1 MSGSMHETV
10 QFCTAPDGVRIAYA
24 TSGSGPPLLKAA
36 NWKSHLAAD
45 PESPVW
51 RHWLEEFS
59 RSCTFIRYDLRG
71 CGLSDRELDDVSIGA
86 QCLDLETVAEAC
98 GVERFA
104 ILALSAGCA
113 PAVRYAA
120 RYPDRVTH
128 LIIVGGYLEGTGG
141 DTETPDRVGL
151 RKLLLD
157 MVRHGWG
164 LPTPAFREV
173 FTRLFV
179 PEGSPVQVSWFDD
192 LQRIS
197 TSPEVAARLL
207 EASFGVD
214 LEDVAPR
221 VRAPTLVLHA
231 RRDALVPLRQGRA
244 LAKAIPGA
252 RFVELDGC
260 NHILL
265 EDEPA
270 WPRFLAEVWD
280 FLGMDEGC
288 GPRDSLAEDIASL
301 TPRQQEVLE
310 LVAEGMRDREIAQR
324 LSISENTVHRHMSDI
339 LERLEVSSR
348 AAAVAQA
355 VRADLI

>member
-1 MSGSMHETV
+1 MSGQTSQSVH
-10 QFCTAPDGVRIAYA
+10 FCTAPDGVRIAYA
-24 TSGSGPPLLKAA
+24 ALGSGPPLLKTG

-45 PESPVW
+45 LESPVW

-71 CGLSDRELDDVSIGA
+71 CGLSDRELDDVSIEA
-86 QCLDLETVAEAC
+86 QFMDLETVAEAC
-98 GVERFA
+98 GLERFA

-113 PAVRYAA
+113 PAVHYAA

-128 LIIVGGYLEGTGG
+128 LVMAGGYLGG
-141 DTETPDRVGL
+141 IGVNSREPERVGR

-164 LPTPAFREV
+164 LPNPAFREV
-173 FTRLFV
+173 FTSLFV
-179 PEGSPVQVSWFDD
+179 PDGSPEQVSWFDD
-192 LQRIS
+192 LQRICM
-197 TSPEVAARLL
+197 SPEVAARVL
-207 EASFGVD
+207 EVSFEVD
-214 LEDVAPR
+214 LRDVAPR

-231 RRDALVPLRQGRA
+231 NRDAVVPCRQGRA
-244 LAKAIPGA
+244 LAQAIPGA

-260 NHILL
+260 NHILM

-270 WPRFLAEVWD
+270 WPHFLAEVRD
-280 FLGMDEGC
+280 FLGMEEGC
-288 GPRDSLAEDIASL
+288 GPRDPLAEEIASL
-301 TPRQQEVLE
+301 TPRQQEVLD
-310 LVAEGMRDREIAQR
+310 LVAEGLRDREIAER

-339 LERLEVSSR
+339 LERLDASSR
-348 AAAVAQA
+348 AAAVARA

>member
-1 MSGSMHETV
+1 MTGSIHQTV
-10 QFCTAPDGVRIAYA
+10 RFCTAPDGVRIAHA
-24 TSGSGPPLLKAA
+24 TAGSGPPLLKVA
-36 NWKSHLAAD
+36 NWKSNLAAD
-45 PESPVW
+45 VDSPVW
-51 RHWLEEFS
+51 RPWLEEFC
-59 RSCTFIRYDLRG
+59 RRTTFIRYDLRG

-86 QCLDLETVAEAC
+86 QCLDLETVVEAC

-120 RYPDRVTH
+120 RCPDRVSH
-128 LIIVGGYLEGTGG
+128 LIVVGGYLEGKGG
-141 DTETPDRVGL
+141 DPETPERVGR

-164 LPTPAFREV
+164 LPNPAFREL
-173 FTRLFV
+173 FTSLFV
-179 PEGSPVQVSWFDD
+179 PEGSPEQVSWFDD

-197 TSPEVAARLL
+197 TSPEVAARVL

-214 LEDVAPR
+214 LRDVAPR
-221 VRAPTLVLHA
+221 VRVPTLVVHA

-244 LAKAIPGA
+244 LAEAIPAA

-265 EDEPA
+265 EGEPA

-280 FLGMDEGC
+280 FLGVDGVC
-288 GPRDSLAEDIASL
+288 GPRDSSAEDIASL
-301 TPRQQEVLE
+301 TPRQQEVLA
-310 LVAEGMRDREIAQR
+310 LVAEGLRDREIAER
-324 LSISENTVHRHMSDI
+324 LSISDNTVHRHMSDV
-339 LERLEVSSR
+339 LERLGVSSR
-348 AAAVAQA
+348 TAAVAQA
-355 VRADLI
+355 VRGGVI